1 MFGGVFKTDLLVKF
15 KTRKSYNSKG
25 HAHELTFT
33 CYKNQSFFT
42 NERTCIYLLESFK
55 LSKIKYDYDIWAYV
69 IMPDHVHL
77 LIFPRSENYSIFAIL
92 LSIKQSTSRREL
104 NYIRKYGP
112 NKLKFFATGQ
122 KNTKYRFWQDGGG
135 YDKNVTITKAII
147 NIVKYIH
154 NNPVRIGFV
163 DKAIDWKWSSA
174 REWSDRDDNFGLV
187 DKESFPSF

>member
-1 MFGGVFKTDLLVKF
+1 MKF
-15 KTRKSYNSKG
+15 KTRKTHNIPG

-77 LIFPRSENYSIFAIL
+77 LIFPRSENYSISAIL

-187 DKESFPSF
+187 DKEFFPSF

>member
-1 MFGGVFKTDLLVKF
+1 
-15 KTRKSYNSKG
+15 
-25 HAHELTFT
+25 
-33 CYKNQSFFT
+33 
-42 NERTCIYLLESFK
+42 
-55 LSKIKYDYDIWAYV
+55 
-69 IMPDHVHL
+69 MPDHVHL
-77 LIFPRSENYSIFAIL
+77 LIFPRSENYSISAIL